1 MSTLEQ
7 LKKQA
12 SEATLQNKVVTS
24 TETPA
29 DTDTQWRKL
38 APVMKYLQNHFNE
51 LAGSLNVLAKGIPV
65 DFKISDSVILR
76 GLKGRN
82 YKITHPSADKEKAF
96 VFEFEN
102 TGDNPGFASIPVGS
116 PTTVFKDTLNKN
128 QIKFSANSVDAKSTK
143 FEIQPLVRTKYQFI
157 ADVEKECIS
166 LTITNYKDLW
176 ARTNHFKKN
185 GITTEL
191 MDELTK
197 HVLREPN
204 KYDEM
209 VGNVISESER
219 TLIRERLKEIT
230 ATQLGADKAPV
241 TPPQETAKQE
251 KSLFGKL
258 FGKH

>member
-1 MSTLEQ
+1 
-7 LKKQA
+7 
-12 SEATLQNKVVTS
+12 
-24 TETPA
+24 
-29 DTDTQWRKL
+29 
-38 APVMKYLQNHFNE
+38 
-51 LAGSLNVLAKGIPV
+51 
-65 DFKISDSVILR
+65 
-76 GLKGRN
+76 
-82 YKITHPSADKEKAF
+82 
-96 VFEFEN
+96 
-102 TGDNPGFASIPVGS
+102 
-116 PTTVFKDTLNKN
+116 
-128 QIKFSANSVDAKSTK
+128 
-143 FEIQPLVRTKYQFI
+143 
-157 ADVEKECIS
+157 
-166 LTITNYKDLW
+166 
-176 ARTNHFKKN
+176 
-185 GITTEL
+185 